1 MSVTFNPKVRWG
13 RKPLERQQ
21 IVLELFNQ
29 FGMLVTRKQVL
40 SYVGSSSR
48 WTKHDVDW
56 LLNGLQYR
64 RQRGSYTLSPLFE
77 VVHDVVNANQ

>member
-1 MSVTFNPKVRWG
+1 MAVTFNPRVRWG
-13 RKPLERQQ
+13 RKPQDRQQ

-29 FGMLVTRKQVL
+29 YGMIVTRKQVL

-64 RQRGSYTLSPLFE
+64 QQRGSYTLAPLFD
-77 VVHDVVNANQ
+77 VTQDVVSASQ